1 MFRPTPARVAVSRPQ
16 IRPWLS
22 LLLVCAPGWV
32 LAQGTIDS
40 QGTQGLKLK
49 PAKTLGRAAA
59 GDARP
64 ALALSAQRLSSRI
77 DEEMN
82 AEGEAELRYG
92 ELLLRA
98 KNLRYEQV
106 EDLATARG
114 DVEVSRAGNVFRGPE
129 LHLYLKRFEGEFL
142 NPSYFFSLTG
152 GGGQAERVT
161 FAGPSSIQAIAGTYS
176 SCPVSEDASPRA
188 WEVTARKLDMD
199 FEANEGV
206 AHGAVLH
213 FYGVP
218 VLPVP
223 ILSFPLGGQRK
234 SGWLA
239 PNISFGNRSGV
250 EFGMP
255 YYWNIAPQRDATVTP
270 FMMSRRGV
278 GLDSEF
284 RYLEPEHAG
293 KLNLAMLPHDR
304 ATGDARWALNLDQR
318 GTLGQNWDYK
328 LRAERVSDDDYWKD
342 LPDRMQSQTERLL
355 ATDLQFSRL
364 RQSTWGDALTYA
376 RVQRWQVLQELDSP
390 IQSPYQRSPQVGVRL
405 TTAADDAVFE
415 GFRPWGRKARLEGSV
430 ELEYNRF
437 DLPRNA
443 QLRNL
448 QLTALPTGQRAHVL
462 AHVSAPLG
470 GAAWWLI
477 PRVAVN
483 SAHYRLDQAQLD
495 GRTSMSRT
503 VPSFSLDHGWIFER
517 STSWLGHS
525 LLQTLEPRV
534 LYVNTPYRS
543 QANFPKF
550 DSAPK
555 DFNFDSIYTPNQFSG
570 IDRVS
575 DGHQLTAGAVSR
587 WVNQSQGDE
596 VLRLGLVQRYLFRDQ
611 FVTPNEKPLTQRFS
625 DLLLL
630 GAVHLDPKWWLDG
643 AVQFNPDENRSV
655 RTVMRA
661 RYSPGP
667 FRTIST
673 AYRLARGQAVPNGQG
688 VLDGQSEQLELAWQW
703 PLYGQS
709 SVKRDASSCSGAW
722 YTAGRL
728 QYSLVDRKLT
738 DSVLGFEY
746 DSGCWILRFGVE
758 RLSAGRAETNN
769 RLMLQMEL
777 VGLSQLGSNALNVLR
792 DNIPGYRRLSSDRSA
807 SLEAPYD

>member
-1 MFRPTPARVAVSRPQ
+1 MARSTVARAAKSRRPVW
-16 IRPWLS
+16 PWLS
-22 LLLVCAPGWV
+22 LWCVCAPGLV
-32 LAQGTIDS
+32 LAQNPPAPR
-40 QGTQGLKLK
+40 LK
-49 PAKTLGRAAA
+49 PAKTLA
-59 GDARP
+59 GTPQGEAKP
-64 ALALSAQRLSSRI
+64 ALVLSAKSLSSRL
-77 DEEMN
+77 DEAML

-92 ELLLRA
+92 DLLVRA
-98 KNLRYEQV
+98 KSLRYEQV
-106 EDLATARG
+106 EDLAIARG
-114 DVEVSRAGNVFRGPE
+114 DVEVSRAGNLFRGPE
-129 LHLYLKRFEGEFL
+129 LQLYLKRFEGEFL

-152 GGGQAERVT
+152 GGGHAERVT
-161 FAGPSSIQAIAGTYS
+161 FGGPSNIQALEGTYS
-176 SCPVSEDASPRA
+176 SCPANEDGSPLA

-206 AHGAVLH
+206 ATGAMLR

-218 VLPVP
+218 ILPVP
-223 ILSFPLGGQRK
+223 ALSFPLGGQRK

-239 PNISFGNRSGV
+239 PNIGFGNRSGF

-255 YYWNIAPQRDATVTP
+255 YYWNIAPQRDATLTP
-270 FMMSRRGV
+270 FLMSRRGAGV
-278 GLDSEF
+278 DSEF

-293 KLNLAMLPHDR
+293 KLNLALLPHDR
-304 ATGDARWALNLDQR
+304 VMGGSRWALNLDQR
-318 GTLGQNWDYK
+318 GSLGQNWGYK

-342 LPDRMQSQTERLL
+342 LPERMQSQTERLL
-355 ATDLQFSRL
+355 STDLQLSRL

-415 GFRPWGRKARLEGSV
+415 GFRPWGRKARLEGSL

-443 QLRNL
+443 QLQNL
-448 QLTALPTGQRAHVL
+448 LMTRLPTGQRAHML

-483 SAHYRLDQAQLD
+483 AAYYKLDQPQLD
-495 GRTSMSRT
+495 GQTTMGRT

-517 STSWLGHS
+517 NTSWLGRS

-534 LYVNTPYRS
+534 LYVNTPYRA
-543 QANFPKF
+543 QENFPKF

-555 DFNFDSIYTPNQFSG
+555 DFNFDSIYTANQFSG
-570 IDRVS
+570 VDRVS

-587 WVNQSQGDE
+587 WVNQAQGDE

-611 FVTPNEKPLTQRFS
+611 LITGSEKPLTQRFS

-630 GAVHLDPKWWLDG
+630 GAVHLDSKWWVDG
-643 AVQFNPDENRSV
+643 SVQFNPDENRSV
-655 RTVMRA
+655 RTIMRA

-667 FRTIST
+667 FRTVST
-673 AYRLARGQAVPNGQG
+673 AYRLARGQAVQAGQG
-688 VLDGQSEQLELAWQW
+688 GLEGQSEQLELAWQW

-709 SVKRDASSCSGAW
+709 EAKRSAGGCGGAW
-722 YTAGRL
+722 YSAGRL

-758 RLSAGRAETNN
+758 RLSAGRAETNT

>member
-1 MFRPTPARVAVSRPQ
+1 MAASS
-16 IRPWLS
+16 S
-22 LLLVCAPGWV
+22 LR
-32 LAQGTIDS
+32 
-40 QGTQGLKLK
+40 LK
-49 PAKTLGRAAA
+49 PAKTLGGSGQGEAK
-59 GDARP
+59 P
-64 ALALSAQRLSSRI
+64 ALVLSAKRLNSQL
-77 DEEMN
+77 DEAMQ

-92 ELLLRA
+92 DLLVRA
-98 KNLRYEQV
+98 KSLRYEQV

-114 DVEVSRAGNVFRGPE
+114 DVEVSRAGNLFRGPE
-129 LHLYLKRFEGEFL
+129 LQLYLKRFEGEFL

-152 GGGQAERVT
+152 GGGHAAKVS
-161 FAGPSSIQAIAGTYS
+161 FDGPSSIQAQDGTYS
-176 SCPVSEDASPRA
+176 SCPANEDGTPLA
-188 WEVTARKLDMD
+188 WEVTARHLDMN

-206 AHGAVLH
+206 ATGAMLH

-218 VLPVP
+218 ILPVP
-223 ILSFPLGGQRK
+223 VLSFPLGGERK

-239 PNISFGNRSGV
+239 PNMGFGNRSGV

-255 YYWNIAPQRDATVTP
+255 YYWNIAPQRDATLTP
-270 FMMSRRGV
+270 YLLSRRGA

-293 KLNLAMLPHDR
+293 KLNLAWLPHDR
-304 ATGDARWALNLDQR
+304 ITGDARWALNLDQK
-318 GTLGQNWDYK
+318 GSLGQNWFYK

-390 IQSPYQRSPQVGVRL
+390 IQSPYQRSPQIGLRL

-437 DLPRNA
+437 DLPSNA
-443 QLRNL
+443 RL
-448 QLTALPTGQRAHVL
+448 QSLLTTQSPTGQRAHML

-477 PRVAVN
+477 PRVAIN
-483 SAHYRLDQAQLD
+483 AAYYKLDQVQAD
-495 GRTSMSRT
+495 GRTTMGRT
-503 VPSFSLDHGWIFER
+503 VPTFSLDHGWIFER
-517 STSWLGHS
+517 NTSWLGRS

-534 LYVNTPYRS
+534 LYVNTPYRA
-543 QANFPKF
+543 QENFPKF

-555 DFNFDSIYTPNQFSG
+555 DFNFDSIYTANQFSG

-587 WVNQSQGDE
+587 WVNPAQGDE

-611 FVTPNEKPLTQRFS
+611 IITGGEKPLTQRFS

-630 GAVHLDPKWWLDG
+630 GAVHLDSKWWLDG
-643 AVQFNPDENRSV
+643 TVQFNPDENRSV
-655 RTVMRA
+655 RTIMRA

-673 AYRLARGQAVPNGQG
+673 AYRLARGQAVQSG
-688 VLDGQSEQLELAWQW
+688 VSGLEGQSEQLELAWQW

-709 SVKRDASSCSGAW
+709 SVKRDGGSCSGAW
-722 YTAGRL
+722 YSAGRL

-746 DSGCWILRFGVE
+746 DSGCWVLRFGVE
-758 RLSAGRAETNN
+758 RLSAGRAETST

-777 VGLSQLGSNALNVLR
+777 VGLSQLGTNALNVLR